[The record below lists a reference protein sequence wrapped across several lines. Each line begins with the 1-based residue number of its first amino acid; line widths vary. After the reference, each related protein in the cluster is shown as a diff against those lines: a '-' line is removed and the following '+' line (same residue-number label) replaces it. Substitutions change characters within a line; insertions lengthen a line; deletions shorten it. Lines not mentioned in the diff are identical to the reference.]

1 MRERPNVDPRSAVVV
16 AVAVIVA
23 VVAVIAVPSAMAA
36 GPIRTVFTPGPFTFF
51 AGQGCAFDV
60 RAVPDEDARVVI
72 TEFDDGRVVTQ
83 GHGNA
88 TLTNLETGAS
98 IVTRSRARIV
108 DTPGPEANE
117 LLVEISGQINF
128 AFFPGDPGPFGE
140 VGEPG
145 LLLHMVGHQRFTLAD
160 VGQPTERLVEFSFS
174 GRTTDICALLSD

>member
-51 AGQGCAFDV
+51 AGEGCAFDV
-60 RAVPDEDARVVI
+60 RLVPDEGARVVI
-72 TEFDDGRVVTQ
+72 TEFDDGRVVFQAHAT
-83 GHGNA
+83 G

-98 IVTRSRARIV
+98 IATRVENRIV

-117 LLVEISGQINF
+117 LVEEISGQINF
-128 AFFPGDPGPFGE
+128 AFLPGDPGPFGE

-145 LLLHMVGHQRFTLAD
+145 LLLSMDGHHRITLVD
-160 VGQPTERLVEFSFS
+160 VGQPTERVVDYSFS